1 VWVHYAARTSVSI
14 VPVKT
19 TCPVMRLT
27 GTLSGL
33 GSKMAAIMPI
43 HVPHSVGKIFRLA
56 VIGALLGGAVVGQT
70 TQNQD
75 EKLAYGVDKANVP
88 DAIAKI
94 KLGEFAAIHV
104 DMVARAGAVE
114 AIPSL
119 KQQFVRVD
127 DPLLK
132 AKIAAAIV
140 RLGDKDDT
148 YWNFLVALATPALE
162 SDAPD
167 FVSYDSQGKPVSEPS
182 PEFVAWADAHN
193 LPRAGLLEE
202 SKYLLPG
209 KVMLLGW
216 SKDSRAIPLLRRAL
230 SSTNYMIEIA
240 AAMGLAEIGDKDSI
254 PFIVDAYKNAP
265 ADAAAA
271 IAESLVYFD
280 DDAAQGAVDQYIR
293 KDTAKIY
300 RDAKVHGKTK
310 PLSPPLYDKSPVQ

>member
-1 VWVHYAARTSVSI
+1 
-14 VPVKT
+14 
-19 TCPVMRLT
+19 
-27 GTLSGL
+27 
-33 GSKMAAIMPI
+33 MAAIMPI
-43 HVPHSVGKIFRLA
+43 HVPHGVGKILRLA

-94 KLGEFAAIHV
+94 KSGEFAAIHV

-193 LPRAGLLEE
+193 LPHAGLLEE

-216 SKDSRAIPLLRRAL
+216 SRDSRAIPLLRRAL

-240 AAMGLAEIGDKDSI
+240 AAMGLAEIRDKGSI
-254 PFIVDAYKNAP
+254 PFIVDACKNAP

-280 DDAAQGAVDQYIR
+280 DDAAQGAVDRYIR

-300 RDAKVHGKTK
+300 RDARVRGKTK
-310 PLSPPLYDKSPVQ
+310 PLSPPLYDKLPVQ